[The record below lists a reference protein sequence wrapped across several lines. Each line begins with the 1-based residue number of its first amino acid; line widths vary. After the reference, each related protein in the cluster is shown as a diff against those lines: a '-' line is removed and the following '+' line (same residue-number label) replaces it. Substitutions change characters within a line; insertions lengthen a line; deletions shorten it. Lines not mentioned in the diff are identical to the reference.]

1 MEQYTFIAERV
12 MRTGAVLRE
21 LELVIKRCDKA
32 RECLKEDDPLRILSG
47 KIIDNIHF
55 HHVEKYGA
63 ILATI
68 NSWLSVEVKSIEMAA
83 EIIEQENKKKG
94 EP

>member
-1 MEQYTFIAERV
+1 MAQYTFIGEQI

-21 LELVIKRCDKA
+21 LELAIKRCDKA
-32 RECLKEDDPLRILSG
+32 RECLKEDDPLRKLSG
-47 KIIDNIHF
+47 EIIDNIHF
-55 HHVEKYGA
+55 YHVEKYGA
-63 ILATI
+63 ILTTI

-94 EP
+94 EL